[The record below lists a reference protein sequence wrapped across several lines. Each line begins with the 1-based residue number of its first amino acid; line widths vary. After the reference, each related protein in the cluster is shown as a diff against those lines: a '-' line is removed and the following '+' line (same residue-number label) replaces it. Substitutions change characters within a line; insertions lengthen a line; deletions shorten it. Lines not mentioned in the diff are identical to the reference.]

1 MRRTANK
8 TDFLAACKAS
18 DSRNKSLEE
27 IRDKGAEV
35 ILAIFRMLKNSLV
48 HAIDNKAVQMTV
60 KESHHIITD
69 FAATVGG
76 YVSITYVDD
85 TIFVCGQ
92 LLRASRSIYESA
104 MEVGKLFAICG
115 VSEVSFTGDCT
126 EQDLFETCAAFS
138 ISARDPLRRGNL
150 LEAKLNNVAVRA
162 VDSSLQSKKEDD
174 SNLPPM
180 AQALRAYASAL
191 VVMRQ
196 FFEKMAKGKTVLPH
210 RVKRIAQRIVAL
222 AEGDEGSVLAMLTL
236 ANAHRDEAGRSV
248 QAAIL
253 AVVVA
258 RRLTSDRI
266 VLSQLAM
273 AALMADVGRVRIA
286 GTTATERFVQLSDD
300 VERAVPAV
308 TSALCIST
316 GGVNV
321 QNALRTV
328 TTFEATWLERQA
340 LLGPP
345 YKRQM
350 APMIQ
355 SKILHIVR
363 ALLDQL
369 APRDMSR
376 ALSPLDALAA
386 LSRQPTTDETV
397 FRLLVQAVGVMPTGT
412 VVEFETGEWGIVV
425 GPSQNRAAIA
435 RPRIKLITDRAGQ
448 VFSKPKEIDL
458 GASSQG
464 RRFPKITGIIEPT
477 RARFNV
483 TSVLMESG
491 GTMQPTAA

>member
-1 MRRTANK
+1 MKRSAHK

-35 ILAIFRMLKNSLV
+35 ILAVFRMLKNSLV

-60 KESHHIITD
+60 KESHTIIAD
-69 FAATVGG
+69 FGAVVGG
-76 YVSITYVDD
+76 YVSITYVED

-104 MEVGKLFAICG
+104 MEVGKMLATCN
-115 VSEVSFTGDCT
+115 VSEVSFTGEVT
-126 EQDLFETCAAFS
+126 EQNLFEFCQGFS
-138 ISARDPLRRGNL
+138 ISARDPARRSYL
-150 LEAKLNNVAVRA
+150 LDAKLTNMAVRA
-162 VDSSLQSKKEDD
+162 IDTSLQSKEEDE

-180 AQALRAYASAL
+180 EEALRAYASAL

-196 FFEKMAKGKTVLPH
+196 FFDKMAKGKTVLPH
-210 RVKRIAQRIVAL
+210 RVKRVAQRIVAL
-222 AEGDEGSVLAMLTL
+222 AEADEGALLAILTM

-248 QAAIL
+248 QTAIL
-253 AVVVA
+253 TVSIA
-258 RRLTSDRI
+258 RRLTKSRV
-266 VLSQLAM
+266 VLSQIAM
-273 AALMADVGRVRIA
+273 AALMSDVGRVRIA
-286 GTTATERFVQLSDD
+286 GVTSAERFVQLSDD

-328 TTFEATWLERQA
+328 TSFEATYMERQA
-340 LLGPP
+340 LLGPI

-350 APMIQ
+350 SAMIQ
-355 SKILHIVR
+355 SKVLHTVR
-363 ALLDQL
+363 ALFELL
-369 APRDMSR
+369 APRDTTR

-386 LSRQPTTDETV
+386 LARMPTVDETV
-397 FRLLVQAVGVMPTGT
+397 FKLLVQTVGILPTGT

-425 GPSQNRAAIA
+425 GPSTNRAAIA
-435 RPRIKLITDRAGQ
+435 RPRIKLVTDRSGQ
-448 VFSKPKEIDL
+448 VFAKPKEIDL
-458 GASSQG
+458 GAPSAG
-464 RRFPKITGIIEPT
+464 RRFPRITGVIEPT

-483 TSVLMESG
+483 TGVFFDG
-491 GTMQPTAA
+491 AAA